1 MSFNQS
7 LLLALYFLIIAMML
21 VLLAAWRLNQEV
33 KGLREWFLGYLSA
46 FINMTIFVMC
56 PSMPAFAFML
66 INQTTL
72 MATGF
77 FAFKGCCQHAN
88 IQSRL
93 EKIAIPIIAVS
104 LLISAYFTA
113 VENNLALRFLIGS
126 LVSGLFCISGALY
139 LLRTSFEQRRFQYLF
154 GITLLAHG
162 VFNSLRSI
170 LFMDSVK
177 QFLQANAI
185 NPTDAI
191 LIEQILITSLLALGV
206 LMMTNELIS
215 KELRS
220 HAEQDSL
227 TNMFNRRFFLKL
239 LEKSKSLAVRTQKPL
254 SLLVLDIDHFKL
266 INDKFGHLAGD
277 EVLISFAKNA
287 QKNLRAEDVM
297 GRIGGE
303 EFAIFLPNT
312 NGESAVFF
320 AERLRR
326 MIEAQPAPTSKG
338 DISYTISIGVTVID
352 KDTPIEQALDEADL
366 TMYQAKRNGHNRVEY
381 LLPLDKVQGAMTG
394 S

>member
-1 MSFNQS
+1 MSFDQS

-366 TMYQAKRNGHNRVEY
+366 TMYQAKRNGRNRVEY
-381 LLPLDKVQGAMTG
+381 LLPLDKVQGAMTA

>member
-1 MSFNQS
+1 MSFDQS

-366 TMYQAKRNGHNRVEY
+366 TMYQAKRNGRNRVEY
-381 LLPLDKVQGAMTG
+381 LVPSDKVQGAMTA

>member
-1 MSFNQS
+1 MSFDQS

-126 LVSGLFCISGALY
+126 RGCPEFCVNVG
-139 LLRTSFEQRRFQYLF
+139 
-154 GITLLAHG
+154 
-162 VFNSLRSI
+162 
-170 LFMDSVK
+170 
-177 QFLQANAI
+177 
-185 NPTDAI
+185 
-191 LIEQILITSLLALGV
+191 
-206 LMMTNELIS
+206 
-215 KELRS
+215 
-220 HAEQDSL
+220 
-227 TNMFNRRFFLKL
+227 
-239 LEKSKSLAVRTQKPL
+239 
-254 SLLVLDIDHFKL
+254 
-266 INDKFGHLAGD
+266 
-277 EVLISFAKNA
+277 
-287 QKNLRAEDVM
+287 
-297 GRIGGE
+297 
-303 EFAIFLPNT
+303 
-312 NGESAVFF
+312 
-320 AERLRR
+320 
-326 MIEAQPAPTSKG
+326 
-338 DISYTISIGVTVID
+338 
-352 KDTPIEQALDEADL
+352 
-366 TMYQAKRNGHNRVEY
+366 
-381 LLPLDKVQGAMTG
+381 
-394 S
+394 

>member
-1 MSFNQS
+1 MSFDQS

-326 MIEAQPAPTSKG
+326 MIEAQPAPSSKG
-338 DISYTISIGVTVID
+338 NIPYTISIGVTVID

-366 TMYQAKRNGHNRVEY
+366 TMYQAKRNGRNRVEY
-381 LLPLDKVQGAMTG
+381 LVPPDKVQVAMTG